1 MSCKCKCR
9 FDERRKFNSD
19 QWWNNNKCWYDCKKT
34 HVCEKDFFLFIQKH
48 IYNGHI
54 NKMKKSKTKIHI
66 TVIRCKATITPEI
79 KLKEEQLQN

>member
-1 MSCKCKCR
+1 MKHKGLIYGVHSDR
-9 FDERRKFNSD
+9 TQFNL
-19 QWWNNNKCWYDCKKT
+19 NN
-34 HVCEKDFFLFIQKH
+34 FFFFFIYLFTQKH
-48 IYNGHI
+48 IYKGHI

>member
-1 MSCKCKCR
+1 MAQSWRALHASLQKVALPHR
-9 FDERRKFNSD
+9 
-19 QWWNNNKCWYDCKKT
+19 
-34 HVCEKDFFLFIQKH
+34 FFLFIQKH